1 MTRKLDP
8 AWAALLGA
16 AGLLALVILWL
27 MSGRAPDAVAGPL
40 AERLA
45 AAEAA
50 IRQLGERPAGEPALL
65 AANRAATEAALTRLS
80 AAEATIRL
88 LSDRPAGDPAA
99 LAALERQ
106 VAANRQVGEA
116 MLAERLAALEAIGAA
131 RLMQT
136 ATALETTGGA
146 RLEQR
151 LGALDAAFN
160 ARLAEARALREAAEQ
175 AQAVRLATLDQSR
188 LTAEASL
195 GQRVTN
201 LETSL
206 LQRLGALEV
215 SLGQRLAAMENMATE
230 RLAPLE
236 HALQR
241 LGAAEAR
248 TERLAGIDA
257 LRALL
262 DSGQPLGPALARL
275 GQPPPPALARFATT
289 PPPTEPGLRLGFE
302 EALRQGRTGAQESAL
317 PRLNSLLTIRRGE
330 DVVWG
335 DASEANV
342 ERARRAVEAGDVE
355 GALSHLSRLPE
366 SLRQGMRAWLEEAQ
380 ALAAARFAL
389 RSLAGG

>member
-8 AWAALLGA
+8 AWVALLGA
-16 AGLLALVILWL
+16 AGLLTLLILWL
-27 MSGRAPDAVAGPL
+27 MSGRAPDPVSGPL
-40 AERLA
+40 AERLS

-50 IRQLGERPAGEPALL
+50 IRHIGDRPAGDPAAL
-65 AANRAATEAALTRLS
+65 AAHRATTEAALTRLT

-106 VAANRQVGEA
+106 VAANRQIGEA
-116 MLAERLAALEAIGAA
+116 ALAERLAALEASWSA
-131 RLMQT
+131 RLTQAT
-136 ATALETTGGA
+136 TALEAVGVA

-151 LGALDAAFN
+151 LGALDAAFAN
-160 ARLAEARALREAAEQ
+160 RLAEARALREAAEQ
-175 AQAVRLATLDQSR
+175 AQAARLAGLDQSR
-188 LTAEASL
+188 LTGEASL

-206 LQRLGALEV
+206 LQRLGALEA
-215 SLGQRLAAMENMATE
+215 SLGQRLAAMEAMAAE

-236 HALQR
+236 QALQR

-262 DSGQPLGPALARL
+262 DAGQPLGPALARL
-275 GQPPPPALARFATT
+275 GQPPPALARFATT
-289 PPPTEPGLRLGFE
+289 QPPTEPGLRLGFE

-342 ERARRAVEAGDVE
+342 ERARRALEAGDVD
-355 GALSHLSRLPE
+355 GALGHLSRLPE

-389 RSLAGG
+389 RALAGG